1 MPITRSCYIT
11 LKALKTHKNLNVDAI
26 ESKRPLV
33 MPLLL
38 PCMEKMGS
46 CHRPGATEA
55 QRKTSI
61 GTKRFLETVQL
72 LFRIRCKEN
81 VDFNSAIKKKKKKSG
96 KIILQIET
104 RNYTFSH

>member
-61 GTKRFLETVQL
+61 GTKRLLETVQL
-72 LFRIRCKEN
+72 LFRIGANRMWI
-81 VDFNSAIKKKKKKSG
+81 SIPLLKKKKKKR
-96 KIILQIET
+96 K
-104 RNYTFSH
+104 NYSAN